1 MAKSLKAK
9 LAGLNERHIS
19 QLEHLGF
26 DSNRQRR
33 PLPPLQTLV
42 AFEAAAR
49 SLSFTQAAAEL
60 NLTQPAIS
68 QQVKI
73 LEGRLGVALFQRSN
87 NRIRL
92 TEAGESFAAI
102 VGGLLNQLSESVEG
116 LVRAGTR
123 TTLTVSLL
131 PSFASTWFSARI
143 GRFQSLHPDI
153 DLIILSTVAKTGF
166 GQEEADVA
174 IRWGAG
180 GAEGLFEEKLM
191 DERHILATSPS
202 VAAQLGAC
210 ETIEALRGWPFLH
223 ETAHTEWQ
231 RVIEANG
238 GEARDFEDGL
248 LFGDSGAALNT
259 LASGH
264 GVAVVRDVLA
274 DHYLREGRLVRLP
287 FASVRGPF
295 SYYFLCPAHRVEQPA
310 VQAFRSWLKEE
321 IAAS

>member
-9 LAGLNERHIS
+9 LAGLSERQMS

-92 TEAGESFAAI
+92 TEAGEGFAAI
-102 VGGLLNQLSESVEG
+102 VADLLDQLSESVEG
-116 LVRAGTR
+116 ITQAESR

-131 PSFASTWFSARI
+131 PSFASTWFSARV
-143 GRFQSLHPDI
+143 GKFQSLHPDI
-153 DLIILSTVAKTGF
+153 DLIILSTIAKTGF

-180 GAEGLFEEKLM
+180 GATGLFEEHLM
-191 DERHILATSPS
+191 GEEHILVASPG
-202 VAAQLGAC
+202 VAAGLAPDGSIA
-210 ETIEALRGWPFLH
+210 ALRGVPFLH
-223 ETAHTEWQ
+223 DTAYSEWR
-231 RVIEANG
+231 RVIEVNG
-238 GEARDFEDGL
+238 GEARDFENGL
-248 LFGDSGAALNT
+248 YFGDSSATLNALV
-259 LASGH
+259 SGH
-264 GVAVVRDVLA
+264 GVGVVRDVLA
-274 DHYLREGRLVRLP
+274 DHYIRDKRLVRLP
-287 FASVRGPF
+287 FSSVKGPF
-295 SYYFLCPAHRVEQPA
+295 SYYFLCPPHRLEQPA
-310 VQAFRSWLKEE
+310 VQAFRAWLKSE
-321 IAAS
+321 IGSP

>member
-9 LAGLNERHIS
+9 LAGLSERQIS

-49 SLSFTQAAAEL
+49 CLSFTQAAAEL

-73 LEGRLGVALFQRSN
+73 LEGRLDMSLFQRSN

-102 VGGLLNQLSESVEG
+102 VADLLDQLSESVEEIA
-116 LVRAGTR
+116 RAGSR
-123 TTLTVSLL
+123 TTLTISLL

-143 GRFQSLHPDI
+143 GNFQSLHPDI
-153 DLIILSTVAKTGF
+153 DLIILSTIAKTGF
-166 GQEEADVA
+166 GQEETDVA

-180 GAEGLFEEKLM
+180 GATGLFEEKLM
-191 DERHILATSPS
+191 DEEHILAASPE
-202 VAAQLGAC
+202 VAAQLASGSS
-210 ETIEALRGWPFLH
+210 IDALLGMPFLH
-223 ETAHTEWQ
+223 DTAYSEWQ
-231 RVIEANG
+231 RVIEVNG
-238 GEARDFEDGL
+238 GDSRDFENGL
-248 LFGDSGAALNT
+248 YFGDASATLNALV
-259 LASGH
+259 SGH
-264 GVAVVRDVLA
+264 GVGVVRDVLA

-287 FASVRGPF
+287 FASVKGPF
-295 SYYFLCPAHRVEQPA
+295 SYFFLCPTHRLEQPA
-310 VQAFRSWLKEE
+310 VQAFRTWLKGELE
-321 IAAS
+321 TS